1 MNTTQQPDW
10 ATSETS
16 PTEMWKNPLYPMH
29 VRLEMAD
36 GAIHHRD
43 QSIKKLGA
51 YIDQLTEMNNELIE
65 ALKIAKQ
72 FMQVASDWNLDE
84 VELNGEMRDT
94 HDVIDLIQ
102 SVINKGEGK

>member
-1 MNTTQQPDW
+1 MNTTHHPNW

-43 QSIKKLGA
+43 QSIKKLGT
-51 YIDQLTEMNNELIE
+51 YIDQLTETNTELVE
-65 ALKIAKQ
+65 ALKICKQ
-72 FMQVASDWNLDE
+72 FMQIASGWNLTE
-84 VELNGEMRDT
+84 VEMRDT
-94 HDVIDLIQ
+94 HELIDLIQ